1 MGDPIGL
8 CSWIFGHQRHG
19 EIAALASEL
28 GCDGVELHVAIAEQ
42 EAGALRRLY
51 AAQGLRIL
59 SLTPENVDLAHQDP
73 QRAHQAEAYYSR
85 LLRFAADLEA
95 PAITLHEYVGRGRWH
110 DSQAE
115 EWQRLLR
122 ACERLSRLAEALQV
136 DLLLEPLRPPLVSQ
150 IHTAAA
156 ALRLCEA
163 VGSPR
168 LRIVLDSFHM
178 DAAETDPV
186 QAIHHCAGRLGAVQL
201 ADRQRL
207 PLGQGGIDLERYG
220 QAWAAIGFR
229 GPWILE
235 CAVGLTGPALEPRPI
250 DPAAL
255 GQALRLS
262 LDWLRR
268 HLASAPDH
276 CPGSAPESVSAS
288 APESEVQAERSSP

>member
-1 MGDPIGL
+1 MRDLIGL

-19 EIAALASEL
+19 EIAAVAAQL

-42 EAGALRRLY
+42 DAGALRRLY
-51 AAQGLRIL
+51 AAHGLRIL

-73 QRAHQAEAYYSR
+73 DRGHQAEAYYGR
-85 LLRFAADLEA
+85 LLRFAAELEA
-95 PAITLHEYVGRGRWH
+95 PAITLHEQVGRGCWH
-110 DSQAE
+110 DSQSE
-115 EWQRLLR
+115 EWQRLVR
-122 ACERLSRLAEALQV
+122 ACDRLARQAERLQV

-150 IHTAAA
+150 IQTAAA
-156 ALRLCEA
+156 AVRLCEA

-178 DAAETDPV
+178 DAAEADPV
-186 QAIHHCAGRLGAVQL
+186 QAIHHCAGHLGAVQL
-201 ADRQRL
+201 ADRQRQ

-235 CAVGLTGPALEPRPI
+235 CAVGLTGPSLEPRAV

-255 GQALRLS
+255 RQALRVS
-262 LDWLRR
+262 VDWLRR
-268 HLASAPDH
+268 HLASAPDR
-276 CPGSAPESVSAS
+276 A
-288 APESEVQAERSSP
+288 VQAERNRP